1 MNATASFPP
10 LALPTWSPW
19 GAVQHARE
27 IAPGIVSL
35 STAGHGGMVLSPER
49 RAAMPP
55 ALRAFAPFAGEGWY
69 EEDCDVAVVMMAFPE
84 AFEVSQVWEA
94 VDMAR
99 GWWGKSH
106 PEMAAYLRSPDAA
119 AVVALT
125 DEYGAKCIR
134 EGRFRRG
141 GAWSIHRDPEALPG
155 ARWGCSWSPIRPG
168 EHRLVSIHADYP
180 VVGPHPTREEI
191 AAVAMQVTQ
200 DED

>member
-1 MNATASFPP
+1 MAGDTIIRGTADFSPCGRFRWTLTRTWGDGPI
-10 LALPTWSPW
+10 ALVC
-19 GAVQHARE
+19 GANPSDDDTDLIR
-27 IAPGIVSL
+27 
-35 STAGHGGMVLSPER
+35 
-49 RAAMPP
+49 
-55 ALRAFAPFAGEGWY
+55 
-69 EEDCDVAVVMMAFPE
+69 AFPE

-99 GWWGKSH
+99 GWWGKRH

-191 AAVAMQVTQ
+191 AAVAMQVTR